1 MLPLLCGGNRHGTR
15 CGNSPAT
22 FSVEWCLR
30 TVFPSVQENGQRM
43 LSACCDR
50 IHPLPSWPDKKEK
63 GHNRM
68 TEHRPCKMLLF
79 LYIHVLGG
87 NLELLKCIVERCELE
102 MTRVPFFNFM
112 TCACFNVGP
121 VPGCWADRRSWAGA
135 VWGTWFSAQGGAQTP
150 AQSSERSTHS
160 GSSPSSDFELLTK
173 DMHPQ
178 ISAWFSQNEGF

>member
-87 NLELLKCIVERCELE
+87 NLELLKCIVERCEIE

-112 TCACFNVGP
+112 TCACINVGP

-135 VWGTWFSAQGGAQTP
+135 VWGT
-150 AQSSERSTHS
+150 
-160 GSSPSSDFELLTK
+160 
-173 DMHPQ
+173 
-178 ISAWFSQNEGF
+178 